1 MQLSKVQSE
10 IVKNQKRFTVIA
22 GARRMGK
29 TTLAIRQMCHQARL
43 PKQNIWYVTSSYRA
57 AKMIA
62 FKQLK
67 EVLLDLNWVDKIN
80 ESELIV
86 TLKNGSQIS
95 LKGSDNGGQNLR
107 GVKLTYCVIDEAAYV
122 DGTVFYEVIRPAL
135 ADSQGGCMI
144 ISTPAGKSNWFFDVF
159 QREKDDP
166 ANWKSFQYTTIQGGF
181 VPKEEIEQA
190 KTELSESQFNQEFN
204 ATFQN
209 LGSQIAYAWDRDKH
223 IKEAPSTLNLR
234 QLEIGCDFNISPS
247 AAAVMIR
254 DKDDLYVIDEILMYS
269 SNTNEMAEEIK
280 NRYPRS
286 LVRCYPDPSGS
297 AGSTKSRGQT
307 DHTILHNAGFKILAP
322 RKHDAVRDRI
332 NALNARLASADG
344 KNHLFV
350 SKRCKYIIESL
361 EKYCYKPGTQ
371 IPDKD
376 SGFDHIFDALSY
388 CVSFI
393 FPLKRTQAPYVPQRW
408 GITTREH
415 KPFWR

>member
-1 MQLSKVQSE
+1 MQLSKIQSE
-10 IVKNQKRFTVIA
+10 VVRNKKRFTVISA
-22 GARRMGK
+22 GRRSGK
-29 TTLAIRQMCHQARL
+29 TTLAIREMCYQATQ
-43 PKQNIWYVTSSYRA
+43 PNQNIWYVTSSYRS

-67 EVLLDLNWVDKIN
+67 EVLLDLNWVQKIN
-80 ESELIV
+80 ESELMV

-95 LKGSDNGGQNLR
+95 LKGSENFDNLR
-107 GVKLTYCVIDEAAYV
+107 GVKLTYCVIDEASYV
-122 DGTVFYEVIRPAL
+122 NADAFYSIIRPAL
-135 ADSQGGCMI
+135 ADSQGGCLI

-159 QREKDDP
+159 QKEKEDP
-166 ANWKSFQYTTIQGGF
+166 VNWKSFQFTTQQGGF
-181 VPKEEIEQA
+181 VANEEIAQA
-190 KTELSESQFNQEFN
+190 KTELSQSQFNQEFN
-204 ATFQN
+204 ATFEN
-209 LGSQIAYAWDRDKH
+209 LGSQIAYAWDRDTH
-223 IKEAPSTLNLR
+223 IKEAPGTLNTR
-234 QLEIGCDFNISPS
+234 QIEIGMDFNISPS
-247 AAAVMIR
+247 TAVVMIR
-254 DKDDLYVIDEILMYS
+254 DKDDLYVIDEVVMYS

-350 SKRCKYIIESL
+350 SKRCKYTIESL

-376 SGFDHIFDALSY
+376 SGFDHIFDALTY

-408 GITTREH
+408 GITTKEY

>member
-1 MQLSKVQSE
+1 MH
-10 IVKNQKRFTVIA
+10 I
-22 GARRMGK
+22 G
-29 TTLAIRQMCHQARL
+29 
-43 PKQNIWYVTSSYRA
+43 
-57 AKMIA
+57 
-62 FKQLK
+62 
-67 EVLLDLNWVDKIN
+67 LD
-80 ESELIV
+80 
-86 TLKNGSQIS
+86 
-95 LKGSDNGGQNLR
+95 
-107 GVKLTYCVIDEAAYV
+107 
-122 DGTVFYEVIRPAL
+122 
-135 ADSQGGCMI
+135 
-144 ISTPAGKSNWFFDVF
+144 
-159 QREKDDP
+159 
-166 ANWKSFQYTTIQGGF
+166 
-181 VPKEEIEQA
+181 
-190 KTELSESQFNQEFN
+190 
-204 ATFQN
+204 
-209 LGSQIAYAWDRDKH
+209 H
-223 IKEAPSTLNLR
+223 
-234 QLEIGCDFNISPS
+234 NISPS
-247 AAAVMIR
+247 TAAIMVR
-254 DKDDLYVIDEILMYS
+254 DKDDLYVIDEIVMYS
-269 SNTNEMAEEIK
+269 SNTNEMADEIK
-280 NRYPRS
+280 NRYPYSRI
-286 LVRCYPDPSGS
+286 LCYPDPAGA

>member
-1 MQLSKVQSE
+1 MQLSKIQSE
-10 IVKNQKRFTVIA
+10 VVRNKKRFTVISA
-22 GARRMGK
+22 GRRSGK
-29 TTLAIRQMCHQARL
+29 TTLAIREMCRQATQ

-67 EVLLDLNWVDKIN
+67 EVLLNLNWVDKIN
-80 ESELIV
+80 ESELMV

-95 LKGSDNGGQNLR
+95 LKGSDNGGQALR
-107 GVKLTYCVIDEAAYV
+107 GVRLTYCVIDEAAYV

-159 QREKDDP
+159 QREKEDP
-166 ANWKSFQYTTIQGGF
+166 ANWKSFQFTTQQGSF
-181 VPKEEIEQA
+181 VPQQEIAQA
-190 KTELSESQFNQEFN
+190 KTELSQSQFNQEFN
-204 ATFQN
+204 ATFEN
-209 LGSQIAYAWDRDKH
+209 LGSQIAYAWDRDIH
-223 IKEAPSTLNLR
+223 IREKEKPNIRELH
-234 QLEIGCDFNISPS
+234 IGLDHNISPS
-247 AAAVMIR
+247 TAAIMVR
-254 DKDDLYVIDEILMYS
+254 DKDDLYVIDEIVMYS
-269 SNTNEMAEEIK
+269 SNTNEMADEIK
-280 NRYPRS
+280 NRYPYSRI
-286 LVRCYPDPSGS
+286 LCYPDPAGA

>member
-1 MQLSKVQSE
+1 MQLSKIQSQV
-10 IVKNQKRFTVIA
+10 VKNKKRFTVISA
-22 GARRMGK
+22 GRRSGK
-29 TTLAIRQMCHQARL
+29 TTLAIREMCYQARL
-43 PKQNIWYVTSSYRA
+43 PKQNIWYLTSSYRA

-67 EVLLDLNWVDKIN
+67 ETLLDLNWVEKIN
-80 ESELIV
+80 ESELMV

-95 LKGSDNGGQNLR
+95 LKGSDNGGQALR
-107 GVKLTYCVIDEAAYV
+107 GVKLTYCVIDEAGYV

-135 ADSQGGCMI
+135 ADSQGGCLI

-159 QREKDDP
+159 QKEKEDP
-166 ANWKSFQYTTIQGGF
+166 VNWKSFQFTTQQGGF
-181 VPKEEIEQA
+181 VPQEEIQQA
-190 KTELSESQFNQEFN
+190 KSELSQSQFNQEFN
-204 ATFQN
+204 ATFEN
-209 LGSQIAYAWDRDKH
+209 LGSQIAYAWDRDTH
-223 IKEAPSTLNLR
+223 IKEKENVNHKELH
-234 QLEIGCDFNISPS
+234 IGMDFNISPS
-247 AAAVMIR
+247 TATVMVR
-254 DKDDLYVIDEILMYS
+254 DKDDLYVIDEVVMYS
-269 SNTNEMAEEIK
+269 SNTNEMADEIK
-280 NRYPRS
+280 NRYPHS
-286 LVRCYPDPSGS
+286 KIICYPDPAGA

-322 RKHDAVRDRI
+322 RRHDAVRDRI
-332 NALNARLASADG
+332 NALNARLSSADG

-350 SKRCKYIIESL
+350 SKRCKYTIESL

-388 CVSFI
+388 CVSFL

-408 GITTREH
+408 GITTKE